1 MAQGAGRTA
10 DALGV
15 KTVPATLDL
24 AGNRIAMGKSFAMGK
39 SLKEVDRDMREVFT
53 LTPIY

>member
-15 KTVPATLDL
+15 KTVPTTLDL

-39 SLKEVDRDMREVFT
+39 SLEEVDRDTREVFT